1 LANRK
6 RGVIMANNFPNL
18 LPSLNIDMCNGI
30 YVDPRITFT
39 RAGTRTYYG
48 REMVKAEENLLLR
61 SQEFDNVTEWGVA
74 AGAVTRTANTT
85 VAPDGTTTA
94 DTVAETSTT
103 NGFGLRA
110 TVALAAN
117 TAYTISC
124 YIKDIT
130 VRYVGLSVFG
140 ALSNY
145 CYAEFDLTGGVLN
158 RSGALG
164 TGWSVTSTSI
174 TLDNEGFYRVV
185 LVVTTG
191 TSVSVPRS
199 GVFLSDGVGAI
210 ATNGLPSYTGT
221 TNSAAF
227 WGAQL
232 EQRSFATAYTATT
245 TQPITR
251 YQRLLKTA
259 AANEWPR
266 EFDPVTGECL
276 GRSVWESRT
285 NLLLRSEEFDNASWT
300 KVNSTISAN
309 QIIAPDGVLT
319 ADKLVGNSG
328 VHTACGCLQS
338 LAYSAGVNY
347 AFSIYVK
354 AAGARYVAIA
364 QAYIDNNIV
373 YLDLQT
379 GTIGTPAGIASN
391 KSASIV
397 SIGNGWFR
405 CTLVGAPTTTGG
417 SFRVYIA
424 DALGSL
430 AYTGDGYSGIYI
442 WGAMLE
448 SGAFASPYIK
458 TEAAQVTRLAD
469 SAVMT
474 GVNFSS
480 WFNPSEG
487 TLFAEGV
494 SYGGTQA
501 GYAAISDGTTINE
514 ISIRIASAV
523 RRSFVVAVTDQA
535 NISNGAYLAGDVEK
549 RSISYA
555 FNNVNA
561 AAQGSIG
568 TQDTVAVL
576 PVVSRLT
583 VGALGGG
590 AQILNGYSRRL
601 TYYPQALTS
610 ANLQAVTR

>member
-1 LANRK
+1 
-6 RGVIMANNFPNL
+6 MANNFPNL

-487 TLFAEGV
+487 TLFAEAIAQSTAIGNQV
-494 SYGGTQA
+494 PFN
-501 GYAAISDGTTINE
+501 ISDGTTNNI
-514 ISIRIASAV
+514 ISLARSIANN
-523 RRSFVVAVTDQA
+523 VTDVGLFVK
-535 NISNGAYLAGDVEK
+535 SG
-549 RSISYA
+549 
-555 FNNVNA
+555 NVNQA
-561 AAQGSIG
+561 TPGYAVGSWLLNTTGKVSGSYKFNDFAVSFNGQAVATDTSG
-568 TQDTVAVL
+568 TV
-576 PVVSRLT
+576 PVVDRMT
-583 VGALGGG
+583 IGAFTAGSGTF
-590 AQILNGYSRRL
+590 NGYIKRL
-601 TYYPQALTS
+601 TYYPQALTA
-610 ANLQAVTR
+610 ANLQAITR